1 VKAAAANKYYSK
13 EVIALLLDRRS
24 ADVTITEEVVKA
36 AAGNQRNGKEVIALL
51 LN

>member
-1 VKAAAANKYYSK
+1 VKVAAANKYNSK
-13 EVIALLLDRRS
+13 KVIALLLDRRS

-36 AAGNQRNGKEVIALL
+36 AAANKYNSKEVIALL